1 MMKFPAR
8 HHVPAAGSP
17 HLHPGT
23 FEAHDMLTPSKADC
37 ITILSAA
44 DSLAASD
51 PDTVLPL
58 DYRRLGLSRNGM
70 ETAAVFLIE
79 RACFTRY
86 VEDHGQFAVGRLS
99 QQGKWRLEQL
109 CNG

>member
-1 MMKFPAR
+1 
-8 HHVPAAGSP
+8 
-17 HLHPGT
+17 
-23 FEAHDMLTPSKADC
+23 MLTLSKADC

-44 DSLAASD
+44 NRLPTSD
-51 PDTVLPL
+51 PDSILRL

-99 QQGKWRLEQL
+99 KQGKWRLEQL